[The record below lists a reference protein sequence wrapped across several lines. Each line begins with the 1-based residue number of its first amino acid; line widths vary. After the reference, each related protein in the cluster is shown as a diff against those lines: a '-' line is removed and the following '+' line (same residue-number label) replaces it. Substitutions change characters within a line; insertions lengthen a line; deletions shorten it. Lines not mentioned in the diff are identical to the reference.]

1 MERHVNMNEIS
12 DGKKYKSN
20 DMVKLGCNECEGC
33 SDCCRQVGNSIV
45 LDPWDIF
52 MLQKNLSQ
60 NFEEMLGE
68 ILELHV
74 VDGVVLPNLKLRQN
88 GEGCVFLNEEG
99 RCGIHAFRPGFCRLF
114 PLGRLYENQSFVYF
128 LQTGEC
134 KKERRTKVKISKW
147 LGIAPLA
154 AYEKFIC
161 QWHYLLKGIQQ
172 AAKGMEEQELR
183 KWSLYFL
190 QEFFVRPYD
199 TEDFYIQFESRY
211 QKAKEL
217 SCNMQGK

>member
-12 DGKKYKSN
+12 DGKKYKNN

-52 MLQKNLSQ
+52 MLQRNLSKS
-60 NFEEMLGE
+60 FEELLGE
-68 ILELHV
+68 YLELHV
-74 VDGVVLPNLKLRQN
+74 VDGVVLPNLKLREN

-114 PLGRLYENQSFVYF
+114 PLGRLYENQSFSYF
-128 LQTGEC
+128 LQTKEC
-134 KKERRTKVKISKW
+134 KKEHRTKVKISKW
-147 LGIAPLA
+147 LGIAQLA

-161 QWHYLLKGIQQ
+161 QWHYLLKEIQQ

-183 KWSLYFL
+183 
-190 QEFFVRPYD
+190 
-199 TEDFYIQFESRY
+199 
-211 QKAKEL
+211 
-217 SCNMQGK
+217 